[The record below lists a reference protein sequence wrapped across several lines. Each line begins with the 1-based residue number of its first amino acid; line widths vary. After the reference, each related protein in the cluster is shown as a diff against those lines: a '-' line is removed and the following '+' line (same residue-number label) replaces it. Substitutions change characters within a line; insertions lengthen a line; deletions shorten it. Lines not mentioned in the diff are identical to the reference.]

1 MTRNECEI
9 ISELAVFDG
18 PKCLY
23 SGIKRINES
32 SINQSE
38 SKKKEEINQSAN
50 PYVSKCRSKK
60 ARRKSARLN

>member
-23 SGIKRINES
+23 FGIKRINES

-38 SKKKEEINQSAN
+38 SKKKKEEINQARTHTCPSVEA
-50 PYVSKCRSKK
+50 KK
-60 ARRKSARLN
+60 REGRAHD